1 MWASPTT
8 IDSSRPPS
16 LDAGETV
23 NGEESLTIS
32 QSTRTAD
39 HRRWKRQQGAPHLV
53 VESAASVSAPEPK
66 PGAGRWLAG
75 RRLILDDTLE
85 HTAWNRGAA
94 DRMVLLVT
102 LRR

>member
-1 MWASPTT
+1 M
-8 IDSSRPPS
+8 
-16 LDAGETV
+16 
-23 NGEESLTIS
+23 
-32 QSTRTAD
+32 
-39 HRRWKRQQGAPHLV
+39 
-53 VESAASVSAPEPK
+53 ESAASVSAPEPK